1 MIDASYV
8 TGTACCSGKERLQ
21 LPFYLVDEADKCSG
35 GKLVVIV
42 RDPEHRLLGPF
53 VTHLLGQDATFFG
66 SLMPVVWVVEMR
78 DTGLR
83 PS

>member
-1 MIDASYV
+1 MSQARP
-8 TGTACCSGKERLQ
+8 AARERRGFSSL
-21 LPFYLVDEADKCSG
+21 YLVDEADKCSG